1 VGPTFTLPTATDSKL
16 GSGKFSLGPT
26 AVALTIEGPWVV
38 GALINNQW
46 SVTGWGNKDVN
57 QMLLQPFVNYNIGQ
71 GWYLTSSPI
80 ITANWE
86 AHDGDTWTVPV
97 GAGVGKLFKLG
108 KLPINTSLQAYY
120 NAERP
125 TFASDWQLRFQVQF
139 LLPTFK

>member
-1 VGPTFTLPTATDSKL
+1 
-16 GSGKFSLGPT
+16 
-26 AVALTIEGPWVV
+26 
-38 GALINNQW
+38 
-46 SVTGWGNKDVN
+46 
-57 QMLLQPFVNYNIGQ
+57 MLLQPFVNYNIGD

-97 GAGVGKLFKLG
+97 GAGVGKLFKFG

-125 TFASDWQLRFQVQF
+125 TFASDWQLRFQVQV